1 MQNFHVFTFTQIL
14 RPLKGKLEQIN
25 MRQKRLENKL
35 KTRLNRGFMEIIQNW
50 KIWIARSLQFLKTT
64 FFGSLIKV
72 G

>member
-1 MQNFHVFTFTQIL
+1 
-14 RPLKGKLEQIN
+14 

-35 KTRLNRGFMEIIQNW
+35 KTRSNRGFMEIIQIW

-64 FFGSLIKV
+64 FFGSLIEV

>member
-1 MQNFHVFTFTQIL
+1 
-14 RPLKGKLEQIN
+14 